1 MSELG
6 GPRDAVITVVSG
18 LPRSGT
24 SMMMR
29 MLEAGGLP
37 ALADGRRA
45 ADQDNP
51 RGYYEYEAVKRLE
64 ADASWVDQARGKAL
78 KVISVLLRHLPAG
91 YRYKVV
97 FMQRDLREVLASQG
111 AMLARRGKPADPSG
125 EVRMG
130 ELFDKHLAEAERTL
144 ASRSDIDV
152 LYVRYDAVLREPLR
166 VSRDVDRFLG
176 GQLDV
181 QRMATVVDSE
191 LYRQRGGSGTSI

>member
-1 MSELG
+1 
-6 GPRDAVITVVSG
+6 
-18 LPRSGT
+18 
-24 SMMMR
+24 MMR

-51 RGYYEYEAVKRLE
+51 HGYYEYEPVKRLG

-91 YRYKVV
+91 HRYKVV
-97 FMQRDLREVLASQG
+97 FMQRDLREVLASQR

-125 EVRMG
+125 DARMG

-152 LYVRYDAVLREPLR
+152 LYIRYDAVLREPLR
-166 VSRDVDRFLG
+166 VAREVDRFLG

-181 QRMATVVDSE
+181 QRMAAAVESE
-191 LYRQRGGSGTSI
+191 LYRQRGESGTSA